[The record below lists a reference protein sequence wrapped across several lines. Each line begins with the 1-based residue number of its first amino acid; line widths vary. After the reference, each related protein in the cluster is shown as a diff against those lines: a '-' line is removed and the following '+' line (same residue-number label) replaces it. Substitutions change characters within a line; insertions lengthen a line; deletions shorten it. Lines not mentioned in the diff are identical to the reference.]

1 MLKFYLSRMIS
12 HADVG
17 YVQKGEG
24 DYRDVSPVPLGSNE
38 SHDPSTVKFGRWL
51 RAKSL
56 HSIMNEHK
64 MIEMKV

>member
-1 MLKFYLSRMIS
+1 MMIS

-17 YVQKGEG
+17 GS
-24 DYRDVSPVPLGSNE
+24 DYGDVSPVPLGSKE
-38 SHDPSTVKFGRWL
+38 SHDPPKRWL